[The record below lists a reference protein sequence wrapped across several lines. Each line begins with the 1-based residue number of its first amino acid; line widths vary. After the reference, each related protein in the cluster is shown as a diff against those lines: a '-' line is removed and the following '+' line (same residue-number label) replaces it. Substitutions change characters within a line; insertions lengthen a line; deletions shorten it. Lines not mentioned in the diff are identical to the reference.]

1 MNYSNGIPDFID
13 LENSSNYIDS
23 IDSFMDADGHYY
35 IILRIY
41 GPGIDLKL
49 NTDEPIKT
57 INLDPINSFVVPN
70 YRGFNMFFSMCD
82 VSMYIENLLYVKKL
96 KKVEN
101 LDKSYLYDDDD
112 SLVINSIYF
121 GTNTKNQ
128 FNDSLNNKKYYNNIG
143 VYYLRGSHLDV
154 NYPDNVI
161 VDVYDNKIL
170 LSQISSSNGD
180 GANNLCDSLLF
191 VSQNRIENKSDQYIS
206 YMTTVPYTY
215 KKLKYNN
222 TIISSG
228 LLSLKNSDYINTNSG
243 SSAFSKCYTLN

>member
-1 MNYSNGIPDFID
+1 
-13 LENSSNYIDS
+13 
-23 IDSFMDADGHYY
+23 MDADGHVY

-57 INLDPINSFVVPN
+57 VNLKPINQFVVPN

-96 KKVEN
+96 KKVKN
-101 LDKSYLYDDDD
+101 LDKPYWYKDND

-128 FNDSLNNKKYYNNIG
+128 FNDSLNNKKCYNNIG
-143 VYYLRGSHLDV
+143 AYYISGSYYEDH
-154 NYPDNVI
+154 YPNNVI

-170 LSQISSSNGD
+170 LLQQFTSDGG

-191 VSQNRIENKSDQYIS
+191 VSQNLIENKSDQYIS
-206 YMTTVPYTY
+206 YMTTVPYIYDKFESGFTV
-215 KKLKYNN
+215 
-222 TIISSG
+222 SSG

>member
-1 MNYSNGIPDFID
+1 
-13 LENSSNYIDS
+13 
-23 IDSFMDADGHYY
+23 MDADDHDY
-35 IILRIY
+35 IIFRIY

-49 NTDEPIKT
+49 NTDEPIET
-57 INLDPINSFVVPN
+57 INLDPINQFVVPN

-96 KKVEN
+96 KKVKYLNEP
-101 LDKSYLYDDDD
+101 YLYDDDD

-128 FNDSLNNKKYYNNIG
+128 FNDSLNNKKCYNNIG
-143 VYYLRGSHLDV
+143 VYYLRGSHCDV
-154 NYPDNVI
+154 NYPDNTI

-170 LSQISSSNGD
+170 LSQISSSYGEVE

-191 VSQNRIENKSDQYIS
+191 VSQNLIENKSDQYIS

-215 KKLKYNN
+215 KKFNYSD